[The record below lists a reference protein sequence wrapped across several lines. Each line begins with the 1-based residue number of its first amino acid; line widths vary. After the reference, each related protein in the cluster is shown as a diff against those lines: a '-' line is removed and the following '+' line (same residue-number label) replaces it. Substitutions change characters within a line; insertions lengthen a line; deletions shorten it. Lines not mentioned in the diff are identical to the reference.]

1 MAKRIKI
8 GTRGSPL
15 ALVQAN
21 EVKSRLLKAHP
32 DYSEG
37 DIELVAIKTSGDTI
51 QDRQLIEEGGKG
63 LFTKEIEDQL
73 LSWAV
78 DIAVHS
84 TKDMPAALPEGLVLG
99 AFLEREDPRDAFIS
113 NVATTLGDLPEGA
126 IVGTSSLRRQAQ
138 TLALRPDLKV
148 VPIRGN
154 VETRLKKMAA
164 GEVAA
169 TFLAVAGL
177 RRLGLAGAITS
188 AMDWQDFLPAPG
200 QGAICLEARDG
211 DAQTISLIADLNH
224 DATSVAITVERAV
237 SKTLGASCRM
247 PLGALA
253 IVKGDSIS
261 AKAALFS
268 PDGKQFWAEHG
279 EAVLHEAKELGKRLG
294 EAIKNKADPDLIRE
308 FGV

>member
-15 ALVQAN
+15 AMVQAG

-32 DYSEG
+32 GFSED
-37 DIELVAIKTSGDTI
+37 DIELIAIKTSGDTI
-51 QDRQLIEEGGKG
+51 QDRQLIEGGGKG

-73 LSWAV
+73 LSGAV
-78 DIAVHS
+78 DVAVHS
-84 TKDMPAALPEGLVLG
+84 TKDMPAALPEGLILG

-113 NVATTLGDLPEGA
+113 NVAATLGDLPEGA

-164 GEVAA
+164 GEVVA

-177 RRLGLAGAITS
+177 RRLGLAEAITS
-188 AMDWQDFLPAPG
+188 AMDWQEFLPAPG
-200 QGAICLEARDG
+200 QGAICLEVRERDT
-211 DAQTISLIADLNH
+211 QTISLIDDLNH
-224 DATSVAITVERAV
+224 TATAAAITVERAV

-253 IVKGDSIS
+253 MVKGDSIS

-268 PDGKQFWAEHG
+268 PDGKQSWAEKG
-279 EAVLHEAKELGKRLG
+279 EAAISEAKELGQRLG
-294 EAIKNKADPDLIRE
+294 KAIKNKADPDLIRE